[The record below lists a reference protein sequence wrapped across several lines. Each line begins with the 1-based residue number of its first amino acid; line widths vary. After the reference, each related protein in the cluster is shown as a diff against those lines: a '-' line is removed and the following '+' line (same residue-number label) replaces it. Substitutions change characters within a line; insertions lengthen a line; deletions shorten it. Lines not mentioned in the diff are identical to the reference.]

1 MKLNKYLLGGIA
13 CASMALASCSDYLDI
28 NTNPNSPTDV
38 NATYYQRLPFM
49 QFYTNDATQFAA
61 MRTGM
66 GCGDWTSRSGTTYG
80 NYSLWL
86 MSTSPVTTA
95 YQWWFCGSAANLNKA
110 IETATAAGAY
120 HYLGAFYLI
129 KAYGFMLMT
138 DLHGEMPYTEAISQT
153 NIPKYDT
160 GRTIFEGCLKDI
172 DLAIENLQKTQE
184 PMTESLSVGD
194 SWAGGDTN
202 KWIKFAY
209 LLKARWL
216 NHLSKKAAGKASDL
230 KYDADEILACLDKSL
245 QSNAD
250 NIIINHTD
258 DNSTTHDVLGWD
270 EPVDYSPLYSVIG
283 MNSNYWVTKMLT
295 DNFLNFDGKGIEDPR
310 ASKIIPWVF
319 SVPDAASSTVLVK
332 NQEPGSKKIEYL
344 VKDSQNIIY
353 VIKTHL
359 EDQLVDGEKVEVE
372 ILDSSWRRSVGVDMS
387 SQIHNNNGPYATSW
401 YDVNLKGTKDDIA
414 DIDKKKKNPNVSG
427 FYCDNISRAGDTI
440 YVDQISSS
448 KGYASNRSLFY
459 YADLKTKV
467 DRSAKSGSFMTR
479 VSSPGFLSM
488 YHEAC
493 FIRAEVLFKKG
504 QTAQAFDAY
513 KKGIEANI
521 EVMRNKVNAWVAAD
535 ANLADCPS
543 FTPMEQSD
551 IDNYIN
557 NAIGTAGDLTLAK
570 IMTQKHMAM
579 MFSMEQ
585 YNDMRRYDYAEN
597 VFMNWHIPAGHF
609 TNATSM
615 LQIPQGK
622 FLRRWMQCSHE
633 TNYNVDNLIE
643 IGDKVP
649 GADNSDRRWYSK
661 NDIWSIPVWWDS
673 DQE

>member
-1 MKLNKYLLGGIA
+1 MKLNKYLLGGLA

-28 NTNPNSPTDV
+28 NTNPNSPTDA

-86 MSTSPVTTA
+86 MSTGPVTTA

-138 DLHGEMPYTEAISQT
+138 DLHGEMPYTEAISTT

-216 NHLSKKAAGKASDL
+216 NHLSKKAAGNASDL

-258 DNSTTHDVLGWD
+258 DNSTTHDVLGWN

-283 MNSNYWVTKMLT
+283 MNSNYWVTTMVT
-295 DNFLNFDGKGIEDPR
+295 ENFLNFDGKGIEDPR
-310 ASKIIPWVF
+310 ADKIIPWAYSQKSDDTPEGVVF
-319 SVPDAASSTVLVK
+319 K
-332 NQEPGSKKIEYL
+332 GN
-344 VKDSQNIIY
+344 
-353 VIKTHL
+353 
-359 EDQLVDGEKVEVE
+359 
-372 ILDSSWRRSVGVDMS
+372 WRRSLGVDMS
-387 SQIHNNNGPYATSW
+387 SHIHSNNGPYATTW
-401 YDVNLKGTKDDIA
+401 YDANLKGTKDDIA

-459 YADLKTKV
+459 YQDRKTMV